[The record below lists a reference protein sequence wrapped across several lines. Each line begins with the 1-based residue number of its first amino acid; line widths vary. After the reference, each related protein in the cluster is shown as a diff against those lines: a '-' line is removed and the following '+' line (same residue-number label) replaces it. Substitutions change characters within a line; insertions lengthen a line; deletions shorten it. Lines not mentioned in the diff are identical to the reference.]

1 MKKLFLSLTA
11 LFFIFACSGKKEDA
25 GATKKSDAKVTV
37 DIFQFKVE
45 AKEALEKAAKEYM
58 AKNPNVT
65 INVQTVGGGS
75 DYGAALKNQFA
86 SGKEP
91 TIFNVGGR
99 QEAKDWLN
107 KLEDLSSVN
116 AVTQAFPGTLESVT
130 FDGKV
135 LAMPLNLEGYGLIVN
150 KSILEKAGINVDSLK
165 SYKALEDAIKLLDS
179 KKSELGLDA
188 VIAYPTKE
196 TWVTGLHTSN
206 IAIGQE
212 FKNVVEAESIANT
225 IKGSQIRG
233 VKEQIDVAGGEGNL
247 IDVNSTQAAGKIAE
261 EQSKQ
266 EILNKNGGY
275 LNNMSDKGT
284 FDGSQVKGKNQ
295 ALNEIGEKAIIQ
307 DSKIKTITSAAGS
320 EAELNALESMKKAG
334 LLDKDTSLYDKKVSD
349 GGNFV
354 AVDKDGNKIT
364 MYTDGKGNT
373 LGYEK
378 QTIDKDANDGKGAG
392 VRSIHDE
399 NGQILAKT
407 EDAARIKN
415 YQDKED
421 RSKTTDFTME
431 NKGAAYA
438 GLNQKLSADLANA
451 ESEKDPPAAMCGLPG
466 NERQKGAAAY
476 REGPGGGDTAGQHRK
491 EIRIDFPAVQPGHDR
506 RRDTGFRDQLSLRTG
521 SEDTGGVCRFD
532 DRGDRHFRF

>member
-212 FKNVVEAESIANT
+212 FKNVVEAYDAKELKFTYAPQLKKIIDLQVKYGYKPSGDVKSMNSVDYATQVEKEFSMGKVVMIQQGNWAYGSIEGIDPELAKNIAIIPLSLEGGKEDSIPVGVPNYWAINKDKDDNT
-225 IKGSQIRG
+225 KAAAKDFLDWLYTSPEGKKMIIEDFKFIPAYKGFEAPELQPKDPLAAVILKYSQEGKTTPWVFMGYPTGFAMDVLGSNIQ
-233 VKEQIDVAGGEGNL
+233 KYVAGEMTWDKL
-247 IDVNSTQAAGKIAE
+247 I
-261 EQSKQ
+261 
-266 EILNKNGGY
+266 
-275 LNNMSDKGT
+275 
-284 FDGSQVKGKNQ
+284 
-295 ALNEIGEKAIIQ
+295 
-307 DSKIKTITSAAGS
+307 
-320 EAELNALESMKKAG
+320 
-334 LLDKDTSLYDKKVSD
+334 
-349 GGNFV
+349 
-354 AVDKDGNKIT
+354 
-364 MYTDGKGNT
+364 
-373 LGYEK
+373 
-378 QTIDKDANDGKGAG
+378 
-392 VRSIHDE
+392 
-399 NGQILAKT
+399 
-407 EDAARIKN
+407 EDAKLKWAEARK
-415 YQDKED
+415 
-421 RSKTTDFTME
+421 
-431 NKGAAYA
+431 
-438 GLNQKLSADLANA
+438 QK
-451 ESEKDPPAAMCGLPG
+451 
-466 NERQKGAAAY
+466 
-476 REGPGGGDTAGQHRK
+476 
-491 EIRIDFPAVQPGHDR
+491 
-506 RRDTGFRDQLSLRTG
+506 
-521 SEDTGGVCRFD
+521 
-532 DRGDRHFRF
+532 

>member
-212 FKNVVEAESIANT
+212 FKNVVEAYDAKELKFTYAPQLKKIIDLQVKYGYKPSGDVKSMNSVDYATQVEKEFSMGKVVMIQQGNWAYGSIEGIDPELAKNITIIPLSLEGGKEDSIPVGVPNYWAINKDKDDNT
-225 IKGSQIRG
+225 KAAAKDFLDWLYTSPEGKKMIIEDFKFIPAYKGFEAPELQPKDPLAAVILKYSQEGKTTPWVFMGYPTGFAMDVLGSNIQ
-233 VKEQIDVAGGEGNL
+233 KYVAGEMTWDKL
-247 IDVNSTQAAGKIAE
+247 I
-261 EQSKQ
+261 
-266 EILNKNGGY
+266 
-275 LNNMSDKGT
+275 
-284 FDGSQVKGKNQ
+284 
-295 ALNEIGEKAIIQ
+295 
-307 DSKIKTITSAAGS
+307 
-320 EAELNALESMKKAG
+320 
-334 LLDKDTSLYDKKVSD
+334 
-349 GGNFV
+349 
-354 AVDKDGNKIT
+354 
-364 MYTDGKGNT
+364 
-373 LGYEK
+373 
-378 QTIDKDANDGKGAG
+378 
-392 VRSIHDE
+392 
-399 NGQILAKT
+399 
-407 EDAARIKN
+407 EDAKLKWAEARK
-415 YQDKED
+415 
-421 RSKTTDFTME
+421 
-431 NKGAAYA
+431 
-438 GLNQKLSADLANA
+438 QK
-451 ESEKDPPAAMCGLPG
+451 
-466 NERQKGAAAY
+466 
-476 REGPGGGDTAGQHRK
+476 
-491 EIRIDFPAVQPGHDR
+491 
-506 RRDTGFRDQLSLRTG
+506 
-521 SEDTGGVCRFD
+521 
-532 DRGDRHFRF
+532 